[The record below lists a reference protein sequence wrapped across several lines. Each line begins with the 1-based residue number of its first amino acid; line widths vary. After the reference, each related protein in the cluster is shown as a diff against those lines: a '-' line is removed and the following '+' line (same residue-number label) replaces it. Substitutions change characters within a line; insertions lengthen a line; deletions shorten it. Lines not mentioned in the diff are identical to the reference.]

1 MNFDSLNIILT
12 IAAFIVGIMLLTG
25 HGDIFLKGG
34 NSDISKK
41 LYDEEKMAKA
51 SGVALIL
58 IGVVSAI
65 DLFTTALAFKIAYIV
80 ALLIIIVG
88 PVCHFITKQK
98 KTLIHKNKKDRTH
111 FTVSR
116 SFLSYSLFFTF

>member
-1 MNFDSLNIILT
+1 MNMDSLSLILT

-34 NSDISKK
+34 NADIRKK
-41 LYDEEKMAKA
+41 LYDEEKIAKA

-58 IGVVSAI
+58 IGIVSAV

-80 ALLIIIVG
+80 ALLIIIIGLVYYLR
-88 PVCHFITKQK
+88 VKCK
-98 KTLIHKNKKDRTH
+98 K
-111 FTVSR
+111 
-116 SFLSYSLFFTF
+116 

>member
-41 LYDEEKMAKA
+41 LYDEEKMA

-65 DLFTTALAFKIAYIV
+65 DLFTTVLAFKIAYIA

-88 PVCHFITKQK
+88 LVCYLRLKCK
-98 KTLIHKNKKDRTH
+98 K
-111 FTVSR
+111 
-116 SFLSYSLFFTF
+116 

>member
-25 HGDIFLKGG
+25 NGDIFLKGG

-65 DLFTTALAFKIAYIV
+65 DLFTTALAFKIAYIA

-88 PVCHFITKQK
+88 LVCYLRLKCK
-98 KTLIHKNKKDRTH
+98 K
-111 FTVSR
+111 
-116 SFLSYSLFFTF
+116 

>member
-1 MNFDSLNIILT
+1 MNMDSLSLILT

-34 NSDISKK
+34 NSDIRKK

-58 IGVVSAI
+58 IGIVSAV

-80 ALLIIIVG
+80 ALLIIIIGLVYYLR
-88 PVCHFITKQK
+88 VKCK
-98 KTLIHKNKKDRTH
+98 K
-111 FTVSR
+111 
-116 SFLSYSLFFTF
+116 

>member
-1 MNFDSLNIILT
+1 MNMDSLSLILT

-34 NSDISKK
+34 NADIRKK

-51 SGVALIL
+51 SGVALVL

-80 ALLIIIVG
+80 ALLIIIIGLVYYLR
-88 PVCHFITKQK
+88 VKCK
-98 KTLIHKNKKDRTH
+98 K
-111 FTVSR
+111 
-116 SFLSYSLFFTF
+116 

>member
-51 SGVALIL
+51 SG
-58 IGVVSAI
+58 SAI
-65 DLFTTALAFKIAYIV
+65 
-80 ALLIIIVG
+80 
-88 PVCHFITKQK
+88 
-98 KTLIHKNKKDRTH
+98 TLDRPASARACTP
-111 FTVSR
+111 R
-116 SFLSYSLFFTF
+116 RCAIWR

>member
-1 MNFDSLNIILT
+1 MNMDSLSLILT

-34 NSDISKK
+34 NADIRKK

-58 IGVVSAI
+58 
-65 DLFTTALAFKIAYIV
+65 LQHW
-80 ALLIIIVG
+80 LL
-88 PVCHFITKQK
+88 K
-98 KTLIHKNKKDRTH
+98 
-111 FTVSR
+111 
-116 SFLSYSLFFTF
+116 

>member
-65 DLFTTALAFKIAYIV
+65 LKASAIDLFTTALAFKIAYIA

-88 PVCHFITKQK
+88 LVCYLRLKCK
-98 KTLIHKNKKDRTH
+98 K
-111 FTVSR
+111 
-116 SFLSYSLFFTF
+116 

>member
-58 IGVVSAI
+58 IGV
-65 DLFTTALAFKIAYIV
+65 L
-80 ALLIIIVG
+80 
-88 PVCHFITKQK
+88 
-98 KTLIHKNKKDRTH
+98 
-111 FTVSR
+111 
-116 SFLSYSLFFTF
+116 

>member
-51 SGVALIL
+51 SGVAYF
-58 IGVVSAI
+58 
-65 DLFTTALAFKIAYIV
+65 DWRCFCY
-80 ALLIIIVG
+80 
-88 PVCHFITKQK
+88 
-98 KTLIHKNKKDRTH
+98 
-111 FTVSR
+111 R
-116 SFLSYSLFFTF
+116 SFYYSTGL

>member
-1 MNFDSLNIILT
+1 MNMDSLSLILT

-34 NSDISKK
+34 NADIRKK

-58 IGVVSAI
+58 IGIVSAV

-80 ALLIIIVG
+80 ALMIIIIGLVYYLR
-88 PVCHFITKQK
+88 VKCK
-98 KTLIHKNKKDRTH
+98 K
-111 FTVSR
+111 
-116 SFLSYSLFFTF
+116 

>member
-51 SGVALIL
+51 SGVALVL

-65 DLFTTALAFKIAYIV
+65 DLFTT
-80 ALLIIIVG
+80 
-88 PVCHFITKQK
+88 
-98 KTLIHKNKKDRTH
+98 DRKSTRLNSSH
-111 FTVSR
+111 PLSSR
-116 SFLSYSLFFTF
+116 MPSSA

>member
-1 MNFDSLNIILT
+1 MNSFLKNKNRYGYSGIIVYET
-12 IAAFIVGIMLLTG
+12 IVPDFYKKKKVLYGIMLLTG

-65 DLFTTALAFKIAYIV
+65 DLFTTALAFKIAYIA

-88 PVCHFITKQK
+88 LVCYLKLKCK
-98 KTLIHKNKKDRTH
+98 K
-111 FTVSR
+111 
-116 SFLSYSLFFTF
+116 

>member
-65 DLFTTALAFKIAYIV
+65 DLFTTAL
-80 ALLIIIVG
+80 LIIIVG
-88 PVCHFITKQK
+88 LVCYLKLKCK
-98 KTLIHKNKKDRTH
+98 K
-111 FTVSR
+111 
-116 SFLSYSLFFTF
+116 

>member
-12 IAAFIVGIMLLTG
+12 IAAFVVGIMLLTG

-51 SGVALIL
+51 SGVL

-65 DLFTTALAFKIAYIV
+65 DLFTTALAFKIAYIA

-88 PVCHFITKQK
+88 LVCYLRLKCK
-98 KTLIHKNKKDRTH
+98 K
-111 FTVSR
+111 
-116 SFLSYSLFFTF
+116 

>member
-1 MNFDSLNIILT
+1 MQKEKGKVMNFDSLNIILT
-12 IAAFIVGIMLLTG
+12 IAAFHSRNNASRQDMGI
-25 HGDIFLKGG
+25 FSLKGG

-88 PVCHFITKQK
+88 LVCYLRLKCK
-98 KTLIHKNKKDRTH
+98 K
-111 FTVSR
+111 
-116 SFLSYSLFFTF
+116 

>member
-1 MNFDSLNIILT
+1 MGNMDSLDLILT
-12 IAAFIVGIMLLTG
+12 VAAFIVGIMLLTG

-58 IGVVSAI
+58 IGIVSAV

-80 ALLIIIVG
+80 ALLIIIIGLVYYLR
-88 PVCHFITKQK
+88 VKCK
-98 KTLIHKNKKDRTH
+98 K
-111 FTVSR
+111 
-116 SFLSYSLFFTF
+116 

>member
-51 SGVALIL
+51 SGVALM

-65 DLFTTALAFKIAYIV
+65 DLFTTALAFKIAYIA

-88 PVCHFITKQK
+88 LVCYLKLKCK
-98 KTLIHKNKKDRTH
+98 K
-111 FTVSR
+111 
-116 SFLSYSLFFTF
+116 

>member
-1 MNFDSLNIILT
+1 MNMDSLSLILT

-34 NSDISKK
+34 NADIRKK

-65 DLFTTALAFKIAYIV
+65 DLFTTALAFKMAYIV
-80 ALLIIIVG
+80 ALLIIIIGLVYYLR
-88 PVCHFITKQK
+88 VKCK
-98 KTLIHKNKKDRTH
+98 K
-111 FTVSR
+111 
-116 SFLSYSLFFTF
+116 

>member
-65 DLFTTALAFKIAYIV
+65 DLTTALAFKIAYIA

-88 PVCHFITKQK
+88 LVCYLRLKCK
-98 KTLIHKNKKDRTH
+98 K
-111 FTVSR
+111 
-116 SFLSYSLFFTF
+116 

>member
-1 MNFDSLNIILT
+1 MNMDSLSLILT

-34 NSDISKK
+34 NADIRKK

-58 IGVVSAI
+58 IGIVSAV

-80 ALLIIIVG
+80 ALLIIIIG
-88 PVCHFITKQK
+88 LVCYLRVKC
-98 KTLIHKNKKDRTH
+98 KNNQ
-111 FTVSR
+111 
-116 SFLSYSLFFTF
+116 

>member
-1 MNFDSLNIILT
+1 MNMDSLSLILT

-34 NSDISKK
+34 NADIRKK

-58 IGVVSAI
+58 IGIVSAV
-65 DLFTTALAFKIAYIV
+65 DLFPTALAFKIAYIV
-80 ALLIIIVG
+80 ALLIIIIGLVYYLR
-88 PVCHFITKQK
+88 VKCK
-98 KTLIHKNKKDRTH
+98 K
-111 FTVSR
+111 
-116 SFLSYSLFFTF
+116 